1 MIFDKKLYLEYNF
14 YIVWDY
20 SESPY
25 FQVMTTHKKKR
36 FDFFAEYHKEK
47 ISNVLSYVFSWI
59 FSLAF
64 AFAVVSY
71 SQGGDMRWLM
81 ASVAN
86 LTPSTIYEADIIA
99 TNSGWVVLLIFGSEA
114 KKVENIS
121 FTLVANPEQIKS
133 LTTDSPAITLTTL
146 EGGMYHGIIQMNTSD
161 VAPGEIIA
169 RMNIVSD
176 AGSIG
181 LIDTK
186 FVSEGKEYALTSAV
200 Q

>member
-1 MIFDKKLYLEYNF
+1 
-14 YIVWDY
+14 
-20 SESPY
+20 
-25 FQVMTTHKKKR
+25 
-36 FDFFAEYHKEK
+36 
-47 ISNVLSYVFSWI
+47 
-59 FSLAF
+59 
-64 AFAVVSY
+64 
-71 SQGGDMRWLM
+71 
-81 ASVAN
+81 
-86 LTPSTIYEADIIA
+86 
-99 TNSGWVVLLIFGSEA
+99 VVLLIFGSEA